1 MPVAILVGRS
11 LAFAVHP
18 TAAWTRLSRRGRVA
32 FVASYALTTYALVL
46 TAMVLLA

>member
-18 TAAWTRLSRRGRVA
+18 TAAWTRLSGRGRVA
-32 FVASYALTTYALVL
+32 FVASYGLASYAIVL